1 MSFYRKII
9 NTLSE
14 MKKSHPKC
22 TLGKH
27 ISTAI
32 DSTDMND
39 LWSISDKELHNSLI
53 NYQAGL
59 EMDIPH
65 QEDDIENILMDGKN
79 LYSMDFD
86 EYED

>member
-1 MSFYRKII
+1 MNFQKRILQILKE
-9 NTLSE
+9 L
-14 MKKSHPKC
+14 KKSKPKY

-27 ISTAI
+27 IATAV
-32 DSTDMND
+32 DSSQMSD
-39 LWSISDKELHNSLI
+39 LWAISDKELHNSLI

-79 LYSMDFD
+79 LYSMGFD